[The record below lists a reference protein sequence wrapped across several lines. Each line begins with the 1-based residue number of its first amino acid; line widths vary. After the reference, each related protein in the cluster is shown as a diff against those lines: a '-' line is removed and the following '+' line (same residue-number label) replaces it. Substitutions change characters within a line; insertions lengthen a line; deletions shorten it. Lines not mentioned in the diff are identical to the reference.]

1 MKSRSGGAVALCIFM
16 YVASSCPC
24 LCWQQE
30 PQLRQS
36 VLRSST
42 LAQFPAFPAGPTSL
56 SRAPRASKQGVQ
68 TPTLRGLAGRRTA
81 RAFSETKRV
90 LQHLVSCRSVA
101 DQSEIPSASADPM
114 SNLEY
119 WRFWLLGMKGAPG
132 AFSTEE
138 LCSWDSLDELG
149 ADVRPGVRAGKANL
163 ADVIRRIEQMILEL
177 EAQCKCLQVVPTEPA
192 ARREYVQRISRML
205 EEEPL
210 TMMQPELR
218 NFIQEVAERK
228 GIRAGA
234 VSDIETQLY
243 IEEVL
248 QELGG

>member
-1 MKSRSGGAVALCIFM
+1 
-16 YVASSCPC
+16 
-24 LCWQQE
+24 
-30 PQLRQS
+30 
-36 VLRSST
+36 
-42 LAQFPAFPAGPTSL
+42 
-56 SRAPRASKQGVQ
+56 
-68 TPTLRGLAGRRTA
+68 
-81 RAFSETKRV
+81 
-90 LQHLVSCRSVA
+90 
-101 DQSEIPSASADPM
+101 M